1 MVVQMYSEARL
12 LKKKFD
18 EVPNE
23 SINVI
28 NVWVLINSTAI
39 PAILERLRR
48 NYHFIF
54 SALTRHNRL

>member
-23 SINVI
+23 SINGI
-28 NVWVLINSTAI
+28 NGWVWINSTAI
-39 PAILERLRR
+39 FSLLEPYLKLQEG
-48 NYHFIF
+48 I
-54 SALTRHNRL
+54 